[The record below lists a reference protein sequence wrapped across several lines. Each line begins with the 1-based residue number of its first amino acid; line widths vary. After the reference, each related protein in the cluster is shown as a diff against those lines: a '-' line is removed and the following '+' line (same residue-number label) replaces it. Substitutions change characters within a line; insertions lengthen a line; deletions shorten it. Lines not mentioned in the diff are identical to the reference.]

1 MIQCGGCG
9 LIPALEGMD
18 MEASMS
24 YRLAWEAVQE
34 ADKVRAMLLEE
45 IRRISGTK
53 TEKWRDSVKV
63 LA

>member
-1 MIQCGGCG
+1 
-9 LIPALEGMD
+9 
-18 MEASMS
+18 MS

-63 LA
+63 LASSMNLFSSTGSCGSPSF